1 MLGGPTE
8 MSSYCGGKARGNAW
22 ALLAR
27 WGWTTLEGERE
38 GVRQVPL
45 ASGLCC
51 CFYSLAA
58 AAAPF
63 HPVRFTSLWYLGA
76 EHRGCSAS
84 APCPCLFHPR
94 INAEFWET
102 GSKGGPRAGESQR
115 ARGHL
120 LLLAVSPVDMFCHLS
135 CGSVLSLLKL
145 IKNSKASS

>member
-1 MLGGPTE
+1 M
-8 MSSYCGGKARGNAW
+8 
-22 ALLAR
+22 
-27 WGWTTLEGERE
+27 
-38 GVRQVPL
+38 PL

-58 AAAPF
+58 AAAPY
-63 HPVRFTSLWYLGA
+63 HPVRFTSLWYLGVGA

-84 APCPCLFHPR
+84 APCPCLFLPR